1 MKRIFTIILLFS
13 YVVVLGQ
20 KYNIAPFGYF
30 TYGKY
35 LMSVKGDSIVATL
48 DKNYFSVIRANNEIF
63 ISDSSTVYI
72 LDTTNFSVNNS
83 FPVMGESAG
92 ILQLIYLTS
101 NGQERI
107 YAIGRNVFDTVKLY
121 KINSTGIVDSV
132 ILGKYNAKVTFS
144 YTDSAHCTIFTGNVN
159 SLTDSVEFIFR
170 RLSLEMTGITSD
182 TTTTYKTP
190 LNNFSYPV
198 LSLKTADN
206 GNKLIL
212 ISSAN
217 TYVFR
222 FNQYFNILGYNK
234 YPVFSA
240 QATMAGQEY
249 LFIANDRRLYRL
261 NISTGQYGYI
271 SFNDVIKSI
280 AYLPNASLLLSFFSS
295 ADTAFIKVNNPYS
308 DNLNEMFIQWT
319 GYSFLSQPGGR
330 LNYTFTT
337 PWFDFLMSHNPTET
351 GLYTFYLDSTNT
363 AFIPDTIQWYVDGHF
378 IGNTTKDYHSIEYR
392 FFRQGTYKISA
403 KGIYPE
409 DNISTEVTHF
419 LVNPYDV
426 FPDVI
431 PSDTFRFC
439 QQPDTI
445 LDISAYTKGRDSI
458 VWYRNKQ
465 RFAPLFNQSQAHITL
480 PGEYY
485 VYIYLVDTTLSD
497 TVTILYTD
505 KIFPDSLVKIYINE
519 SPYDSLN
526 NTYCTNDGLIYFQI
540 IFPPSDYCQSSY
552 ITYWNFGDGYLTR
565 TTKTYIDHKYYKP
578 GTYTVIITVRN
589 TSTGGA
595 YNFVFPIKVSINPI
609 TKYIKETNI
618 QKLSKKRIT
627 IGREIIVEDQKVKQN
642 NVIYVPYGHQIFDS
656 AEITIPIPQGHY
668 QSAVNQNITFFALLS
683 SNIAEGTEIKLY
695 NSTGQEALV
704 MPDQR
709 DSFATTSFFYGN
721 PKIDIPNYPHKNES
735 FYHYYWN
742 DQSSLTFWYMTHTNP
757 STAGIFNIFNNY
769 LQELEL
775 LDIYHYQ
782 VYPITLHPYSQLNDL
797 NIDSMGTQWKVKFKV
812 HPYHSGIDHITV
824 KGAGLILPSYQT
836 DNHYIYQWS
845 SNMPYTVYGDTILE
859 INSQLEGNYYF
870 SLQVTDIFGCQYKT
884 YTKVYV
890 LDTLAEI
897 LPNVFTPNDDGS
909 NDFWDLRSAFYNEI
923 FVEHAPI
930 LVKIW
935 DKHGRLIRTFIAND
949 TYGWDGR
956 DAQGRKVPPGTYWY
970 LITVANKIHI
980 KGFVSVIY

>member
-13 YVVVLGQ
+13 YVVLLGQ
-20 KYNIAPFGYF
+20 KHNIAPFGYF

-35 LMSVKGDSIVATL
+35 LMIVKDGSIAATL
-48 DKNYFSVIRANNEIF
+48 DKNYFSVIKTKNVFF
-63 ISDSSTVYI
+63 ISDSSSVYI
-72 LDTTNFSVNNS
+72 LDTTNFAVNNS
-83 FPVMGESAG
+83 FPVLAQSDG

-132 ILGKYNAKVTFS
+132 ILGKYNAKATFF
-144 YTDSAHCTIFTGNVN
+144 YADSAHCRIFISNVI

-170 RLSLEMTGITSD
+170 RLSLGLSGISSD
-182 TTTTYKTP
+182 TTSIFKTP
-190 LNNFSYPV
+190 LSNFSYPV
-198 LSLKTADN
+198 LALKTSDK

-222 FNQYFNILGYNK
+222 FNQYFNVLGYNK

-240 QATMAGQEY
+240 QATVAGGKY
-249 LFIANDRRLYRL
+249 LFLADDRRLYRL

-280 AYLPNASLLLSFFSS
+280 AYLPNASLLLSFFST
-295 ADTAFIKVNNPYS
+295 ADTAFIRVNNPLA
-308 DNLNEMFIQWT
+308 DNLNEMFPQWT
-319 GYSFLSQPGGR
+319 DYSFLSQPGGR

-337 PWFDFLMSHNPTET
+337 PWFDFRIKYNSTEK
-351 GLYTFYLDSTNT
+351 GSYTFELDSSIT
-363 AFIPDTIQWYVDGHF
+363 AFIPDTIHWYVDGHF
-378 IGNTTKDYHSIEYR
+378 IGQTTKDYHSIDYR
-392 FFRQGTYKISA
+392 FFHQGTYKITA
-403 KGIYPE
+403 IGIYTE
-409 DNISTEVTHF
+409 DNISTEVIHF

-431 PSDTFRFC
+431 PSDTLLFC
-439 QQPDTI
+439 QRPDTI
-445 LDISAYTKGRDSI
+445 LDISRYTQGRDSI

-465 RFAPLFNQSQAHITL
+465 RFAAFFNQSKPHITL

-485 VYIYLVDTTLSD
+485 VYIYLADTTLGD
-497 TVTILYTD
+497 TVTVLYKD
-505 KIFPDSLVKIYINE
+505 KIFPDSLIKIYIND
-519 SPYDSLN
+519 SPYDALN
-526 NTYCTNDGLIYFQI
+526 NTYCTNDGVIYFKI
-540 IFPPSDYCQSSY
+540 NFPDSSLCPNNY
-552 ITYWNFGDGYLTR
+552 LTYWNFGDGYLTR
-565 TTKTYIDHKYYKP
+565 TSKTYIDHKYYNP

-589 TSTGGA
+589 TSTDGA
-595 YNFVFPIKVSINPI
+595 YNFIFPIKVSINPI

-627 IGREIIVEDQKVKQN
+627 IGREIIVEKQKVKEN
-642 NVIYVPYGHQIFDS
+642 NVIYVPYGRQIFDS
-656 AEITIPIPQGHY
+656 AEINIPIPQGHY
-668 QSAVNQNITFFALLS
+668 QSAVNQNITFFALLAG
-683 SNIAEGTEIKLY
+683 NLAEGTEIKLY
-695 NSTGQEALV
+695 NSAGKEAEV

-709 DSFATTSFFYGN
+709 DSFPTTRFFYGH
-721 PKIDIPNYPHKNES
+721 PKINIPYYPHKNES

-757 STAGIFNIFNNY
+757 STAGIFNIFNDY
-769 LQELEL
+769 LEDMEL

-782 VYPITLHPYSQLNDL
+782 VYPITLHPYSPLNDL
-797 NIDSMGTQWKVKFKV
+797 NIDSMGTAWKVKFKV
-812 HPYHSGIDHITV
+812 HPYQSGIDHITV
-824 KGAGLILPSYQT
+824 KGVGLILPSYQT
-836 DNHYIYQWS
+836 DNHYTYQWT
-845 SNMPYTVYGDTILE
+845 SNMPYTVYRDSILE
-859 INSQLEGNYYF
+859 INSLLEGNYYF
-870 SLQVTDIFGCQYKT
+870 SLKVTDIFGCQYKT
-884 YTKVYV
+884 YTKVFV
-890 LDTLAEI
+890 LDTLAGI
-897 LPNVFTPNDDGS
+897 LPNVFTPNDDGA
-909 NDFWDLRSAFYNEI
+909 NDFWDLRSAFYNQI

-935 DKHGRLIRTFIAND
+935 DKHGRLIRTFLAND

-956 DAQGRKVPPGTYWY
+956 DEQGRKVPPGTYWY

-980 KGFVSVIY
+980 KGFVSVVY